1 MNKLAY
7 FSGSN
12 LETISESPNKIIKKG
27 LVLIEGT
34 HVDSKKRTHTFSPAR
49 IREIVSN
56 SNALFANTRIPV
68 LMDHKKEQSSVI
80 GDVESQF
87 QCTTINESNFP
98 GADDKGLTGKL
109 GIFVNQIAIK
119 SGEAI
124 RQLNEGLLNTLS
136 PGIDVVSNAIREISA
151 TPNPAIANLRLFK
164 RAEFESDAL
173 TFDDLENS
181 DDMLDKIRNQY
192 EDLTNKLWELTETIQ
207 TIDEQA
213 LNGQSREEV
222 QYQAINDFAT
232 RFLTLI
238 GSGEEEQDPMMQE
251 ANGGAYPNQTT
262 SNQVQG
268 GQQNW
273 GMPPNNPNAR
283 YASGLPIAAFS
294 MAEMEAVNR
303 AEFGLIDG
311 AKSVASRIGKDLK
324 QTSNAYQLGKT
335 GSAIKRV
342 GGTVNNGSFK
352 IKNKVSREANN
363 KILKPTLSDKA
374 KGIGRAANR
383 FRKTKTGKGLA
394 IGTGALVGT
403 GLAVGAYRGLS
414 GKKQTVVNNY
424 N

>member
-12 LETISESPNKIIKKG
+12 LETISESPNKVIKKG

-56 SNALFANTRIPV
+56 SNALFANNRIPV

-238 GSGEEEQDPMMQE
+238 GSGQEEQDPMMQE

-262 SNQVQG
+262 SNQAQG
-268 GQQNW
+268 QQQNW

-294 MAEMEAVNR
+294 MTEMEAVNR

-311 AKSVASRIGKDLK
+311 VKNLGKRVINRVGKDAGDVK
-324 QTSNAYQLGKT
+324 QSFVNKVAQQKQVKAGRLRKYGSATYQAGKT
-335 GSAIKRV
+335 A
-342 GGTVNNGSFK
+342 
-352 IKNKVSREANN
+352 
-363 KILKPTLSDKA
+363 L
-374 KGIGRAANR
+374 
-383 FRKTKTGKGLA
+383 KTKTGKGLA

-403 GLAVGAYRGLS
+403 GLTVGAYRGLS
-414 GKKQTVVNNY
+414 GKKQTVINNY

>member
-12 LETISESPNKIIKKG
+12 LETISESPNKVIKKG

-151 TPNPAIANLRLFK
+151 TPNPAIANLKLFK

-238 GSGEEEQDPMMQE
+238 GSGQEEQDPMMQE

-311 AKSVASRIGKDLK
+311 AKNLGKRVINRVGKDAGDVK
-324 QTSNAYQLGKT
+324 QSFVNKVAQQKKVKAGRLRKYGSATYQAGKT
-335 GSAIKRV
+335 A
-342 GGTVNNGSFK
+342 
-352 IKNKVSREANN
+352 
-363 KILKPTLSDKA
+363 L
-374 KGIGRAANR
+374 
-383 FRKTKTGKGLA
+383 KTKTGKGLA

>member
-12 LETISESPNKIIKKG
+12 LETISESPNKVIKKG

-56 SNALFANTRIPV
+56 SNALFAKTRIPV

-98 GADDKGLTGKL
+98 GANAKGLTGKL

-119 SGEAI
+119 SGDAI

-151 TPNPAIANLRLFK
+151 TPNPAIANLSLFK

-251 ANGGAYPNQTT
+251 ANGGAYPNQ
-262 SNQVQG
+262 VQG
-268 GQQNW
+268 STQSSNW
-273 GMPPNNPNAR
+273 GMPPNDPNAR
-283 YASGLPIAAFS
+283 YATGLPIAAFS

-311 AKSVASRIGKDLK
+311 VKSVASRIGKDLK

-335 GSAIKRV
+335 GSAVKRV

-363 KILKPTLSDKA
+363 KILKPTLGDKA
-374 KGIGRAANR
+374 KGLGRAARR
-383 FRKTKTGKGLA
+383 FSKTKTGKGLA

-424 N
+424 

>member
-7 FSGSN
+7 FSASN
-12 LETISESPNKIIKKG
+12 LETISESPNKVIKKG

-56 SNALFANTRIPV
+56 SNALFAKTRIPV

-87 QCTTINESNFP
+87 QCTTINEDNFP

-151 TPNPAIANLRLFK
+151 TPNPAIANLSLFK

-251 ANGGAYPNQTT
+251 ANGGSYP
-262 SNQVQG
+262 NQVQG
-268 GQQNW
+268 YQAQGQQQNW
-273 GMPPNNPNAR
+273 GMPPNDPNAR

-311 AKSVASRIGKDLK
+311 LKSVASSI
-324 QTSNAYQLGKT
+324 S
-335 GSAIKRV
+335 
-342 GGTVNNGSFK
+342 
-352 IKNKVSREANN
+352 
-363 KILKPTLSDKA
+363 
-374 KGIGRAANR
+374 
-383 FRKTKTGKGLA
+383 
-394 IGTGALVGT
+394 
-403 GLAVGAYRGLS
+403 
-414 GKKQTVVNNY
+414 
-424 N
+424 

>member
-12 LETISESPNKIIKKG
+12 LETISESPNKVIKKG

-151 TPNPAIANLRLFK
+151 TPNPAIANLSLFK

-238 GSGEEEQDPMMQE
+238 GSGQEEQDPMMQE

-311 AKSVASRIGKDLK
+311 AKNLGKRVINRVGKDAGDVK
-324 QTSNAYQLGKT
+324 QSFVNKVAQQKKVKAGRLRKYGSATYQAGKT
-335 GSAIKRV
+335 A
-342 GGTVNNGSFK
+342 
-352 IKNKVSREANN
+352 
-363 KILKPTLSDKA
+363 L
-374 KGIGRAANR
+374 
-383 FRKTKTGKGLA
+383 KTKTGKGLA

>member
-12 LETISESPNKIIKKG
+12 LETISESPNKVIKKG

-238 GSGEEEQDPMMQE
+238 GSGQEEQDPMMQE

-311 AKSVASRIGKDLK
+311 AKNLGKRVINRVGKDADDVK
-324 QTSNAYQLGKT
+324 QSFVNKVAQQKQVKAGRLRKYGSATYQAGKT
-335 GSAIKRV
+335 A
-342 GGTVNNGSFK
+342 
-352 IKNKVSREANN
+352 
-363 KILKPTLSDKA
+363 L
-374 KGIGRAANR
+374 
-383 FRKTKTGKGLA
+383 KTKTGKGLA

>member
-56 SNALFANTRIPV
+56 SNALFAKTRIPV

-87 QCTTINESNFP
+87 QCTTINEDNFP

-119 SGEAI
+119 SGDAI

-151 TPNPAIANLRLFK
+151 TPNPAIANLSLFK

-251 ANGGAYPNQTT
+251 AGNGSYPNQTP
-262 SNQVQG
+262 SNQAQR
-268 GQQNW
+268 QQSNW
-273 GMPPNNPNAR
+273 GMPPNDPNAR
-283 YASGLPIAAFS
+283 YNDGLPIAAFS

-303 AEFGLIDG
+303 AEFGLING
-311 AKSVASRIGKDLK
+311 AK
-324 QTSNAYQLGKT
+324 NLGKRVINRVSKDVGEVKQSFGNKVAQQKQIKAGRLRKY
-335 GSAIKRV
+335 GSATYQAGK
-342 GGTVNNGSFK
+342 T
-352 IKNKVSREANN
+352 A
-363 KILKPTLSDKA
+363 L
-374 KGIGRAANR
+374 
-383 FRKTKTGKGLA
+383 KTKTGKGLA

-403 GLAVGAYRGLS
+403 GLTVGAYRGLS
-414 GKKQTVVNNY
+414 GKKQTVINNY
-424 N
+424 

>member
-12 LETISESPNKIIKKG
+12 LETISESPNKVIKKG

-56 SNALFANTRIPV
+56 SNALFANNRIPV

-151 TPNPAIANLRLFK
+151 TPNPAIANLKLFK

-238 GSGEEEQDPMMQE
+238 GSGQEEQDPMMQE

-311 AKSVASRIGKDLK
+311 AKNLGKRVINRVGKDAGDVK
-324 QTSNAYQLGKT
+324 QSFVNKVAQQKKVKAGRLRKY
-335 GSAIKRV
+335 GSAIYQAGK
-342 GGTVNNGSFK
+342 T
-352 IKNKVSREANN
+352 A
-363 KILKPTLSDKA
+363 L
-374 KGIGRAANR
+374 
-383 FRKTKTGKGLA
+383 KTKTGKGLA

>member
-12 LETISESPNKIIKKG
+12 LETISESPNKVIKKG

-268 GQQNW
+268 QQQNW

-311 AKSVASRIGKDLK
+311 AKNLGKRVINRVGKDAGDVK
-324 QTSNAYQLGKT
+324 QSFVNEVAQQKKVKAGRLRKYGSATYQAGKT
-335 GSAIKRV
+335 A
-342 GGTVNNGSFK
+342 
-352 IKNKVSREANN
+352 
-363 KILKPTLSDKA
+363 L
-374 KGIGRAANR
+374 
-383 FRKTKTGKGLA
+383 KTKTGKGLA

>member
-12 LETISESPNKIIKKG
+12 LETISESPNKVIKKG

-56 SNALFANTRIPV
+56 SNALFAKTRIPV

-119 SGEAI
+119 SGDAI

-151 TPNPAIANLRLFK
+151 TPNPAIANLSLFK

-238 GSGEEEQDPMMQE
+238 GSGEEEQDPMMEQ
-251 ANGGAYPNQTT
+251 AGNGSYPNQTT
-262 SNQVQG
+262 SNQGQG
-268 GQQNW
+268 GQQQNW
-273 GMPPNNPNAR
+273 GMPPNDPNAR
-283 YASGLPIAAFS
+283 YNDGLPIAAFS

-311 AKSVASRIGKDLK
+311 VKSVASRIGNRVSRDASGVGK
-324 QTSNAYQLGKT
+324 AYKSGVRKSWKLGK
-335 GSAIKRV
+335 KD
-342 GGTVNNGSFK
+342 K
-352 IKNKVSREANN
+352 ISLGNKM
-363 KILKPTLSDKA
+363 T
-374 KGIGRAANR
+374 GIGNAA
-383 FRKTKTGKGLA
+383 RKSMRTKTGKGLA

-424 N
+424 

>member
-12 LETISESPNKIIKKG
+12 LETISESPNKVIKKG

-56 SNALFANTRIPV
+56 SNALFANNRIPV

-238 GSGEEEQDPMMQE
+238 GSGQEEQDPMMQE

-262 SNQVQG
+262 SNQAQG
-268 GQQNW
+268 QQQNW

-311 AKSVASRIGKDLK
+311 AKNLGKRVINRVGKDAGDVK
-324 QTSNAYQLGKT
+324 QSFVNKVAQQKQVKAGRLRKYGSATYQAGKT
-335 GSAIKRV
+335 A
-342 GGTVNNGSFK
+342 
-352 IKNKVSREANN
+352 
-363 KILKPTLSDKA
+363 L
-374 KGIGRAANR
+374 
-383 FRKTKTGKGLA
+383 KTKTGKGLA

>member
-238 GSGEEEQDPMMQE
+238 GSGQEEQDPMMQE

-262 SNQVQG
+262 SNQAQG
-268 GQQNW
+268 QQQNW

-311 AKSVASRIGKDLK
+311 AKNLGKRVINRVGKDAGDVK
-324 QTSNAYQLGKT
+324 QSFVNKVAQQKQVKAGRLRKYGSATYQAGKT
-335 GSAIKRV
+335 A
-342 GGTVNNGSFK
+342 
-352 IKNKVSREANN
+352 
-363 KILKPTLSDKA
+363 L
-374 KGIGRAANR
+374 
-383 FRKTKTGKGLA
+383 KTKTGKGLA

>member
-12 LETISESPNKIIKKG
+12 LETISESPNKVIKKG

-56 SNALFANTRIPV
+56 SNALFANNRIPV

-238 GSGEEEQDPMMQE
+238 GSGQEEQDPMMQE

-311 AKSVASRIGKDLK
+311 AKNLGKRVINRVGKDADDVK
-324 QTSNAYQLGKT
+324 QSFVNKVAQQKQVKAGRLRKYGSATYQAGKT
-335 GSAIKRV
+335 A
-342 GGTVNNGSFK
+342 
-352 IKNKVSREANN
+352 
-363 KILKPTLSDKA
+363 L
-374 KGIGRAANR
+374 
-383 FRKTKTGKGLA
+383 KTKTGKGLA

-403 GLAVGAYRGLS
+403 GLTVGAYRGLS
-414 GKKQTVVNNY
+414 GKKQTVINNY

>member
-12 LETISESPNKIIKKG
+12 LETISESPNKVIKKG

-56 SNALFANTRIPV
+56 SNALFANNRIPV

-238 GSGEEEQDPMMQE
+238 GSGQEEQDPMMQE

-262 SNQVQG
+262 SNQAQG
-268 GQQNW
+268 QQQNW

-311 AKSVASRIGKDLK
+311 AKNLGKRVINRVGKDAGDVK
-324 QTSNAYQLGKT
+324 QSFVNKVAQQKQVKAGRLRKYGSATYQAGKT
-335 GSAIKRV
+335 A
-342 GGTVNNGSFK
+342 
-352 IKNKVSREANN
+352 
-363 KILKPTLSDKA
+363 L
-374 KGIGRAANR
+374 
-383 FRKTKTGKGLA
+383 KTKTGKGLA

-403 GLAVGAYRGLS
+403 GLTVGAYRGLS

>member
-12 LETISESPNKIIKKG
+12 LETISESPNKVIKKG

-56 SNALFANTRIPV
+56 SNALFANNRIPV

-136 PGIDVVSNAIREISA
+136 PGIDVLSNAIREISA

-238 GSGEEEQDPMMQE
+238 GSGQEEQDPMMQE

-262 SNQVQG
+262 SNQAQG

-311 AKSVASRIGKDLK
+311 AKNLGKRVINRVGKDAGDVK
-324 QTSNAYQLGKT
+324 QSFVNKVAQQKKVKAGRLRKYGSATYQAGKT
-335 GSAIKRV
+335 A
-342 GGTVNNGSFK
+342 
-352 IKNKVSREANN
+352 
-363 KILKPTLSDKA
+363 L
-374 KGIGRAANR
+374 
-383 FRKTKTGKGLA
+383 KTKTGKGLA

>member
-12 LETISESPNKIIKKG
+12 LETISESPNKVIKKG

-56 SNALFANTRIPV
+56 SNALFANNRIPV

-262 SNQVQG
+262 SNQAQG
-268 GQQNW
+268 QQQNW

-311 AKSVASRIGKDLK
+311 AKNLGKRVINRVGKDAGDVK
-324 QTSNAYQLGKT
+324 QSFVNEVAQQKKVKAGRLRKYGSATYQAGKT
-335 GSAIKRV
+335 A
-342 GGTVNNGSFK
+342 
-352 IKNKVSREANN
+352 
-363 KILKPTLSDKA
+363 L
-374 KGIGRAANR
+374 
-383 FRKTKTGKGLA
+383 KTKTGKGLA

>member
-7 FSGSN
+7 FSASN
-12 LETISESPNKIIKKG
+12 LETISESPNKVIKKG

-56 SNALFANTRIPV
+56 SNALFAKTRIPV

-87 QCTTINESNFP
+87 QCTTINEDNFP

-151 TPNPAIANLRLFK
+151 TPNPAIANLSLFK

-251 ANGGAYPNQTT
+251 ANGGSYP
-262 SNQVQG
+262 NQVQG
-268 GQQNW
+268 YQAQGQQQNW
-273 GMPPNNPNAR
+273 GMPPNDPNAR

-294 MAEMEAVNR
+294 MADMEAVNR
-303 AEFGLIDG
+303 AEFGLLRESIDG
-311 AKSVASRIGKDLK
+311 VK
-324 QTSNAYQLGKT
+324 NLGKRVINRVSKDADDVKQSFVNKVAQQKQVKAGRLRKY
-335 GSAIKRV
+335 GSATYQAGK
-342 GGTVNNGSFK
+342 T
-352 IKNKVSREANN
+352 A
-363 KILKPTLSDKA
+363 L
-374 KGIGRAANR
+374 
-383 FRKTKTGKGLA
+383 KTKTGKGLA

-414 GKKQTVVNNY
+414 GKKQTVINNY

>member
-251 ANGGAYPNQTT
+251 ANGGTYPNQTT

-268 GQQNW
+268 QQQNW

-311 AKSVASRIGKDLK
+311 ANNLGKRVINRVGKDAGDVK
-324 QTSNAYQLGKT
+324 QSFVNKVAQQKQVKAGRLRKYGSATYQAGKT
-335 GSAIKRV
+335 A
-342 GGTVNNGSFK
+342 
-352 IKNKVSREANN
+352 
-363 KILKPTLSDKA
+363 L
-374 KGIGRAANR
+374 
-383 FRKTKTGKGLA
+383 KTKTGKGLA

>member
-12 LETISESPNKIIKKG
+12 LETISESPNKVIKKG

-56 SNALFANTRIPV
+56 SNVLFANTRIPV

-151 TPNPAIANLRLFK
+151 TPNPAIANLSLFK

-238 GSGEEEQDPMMQE
+238 GSGQEEQDPMMQE

-262 SNQVQG
+262 SNQAQG
-268 GQQNW
+268 QQQNW

-311 AKSVASRIGKDLK
+311 AKNLGKRVINRVGKDAGDVK
-324 QTSNAYQLGKT
+324 QSFVNKVAQQKQVRAGRLRKYGSATYQAGKT
-335 GSAIKRV
+335 A
-342 GGTVNNGSFK
+342 
-352 IKNKVSREANN
+352 
-363 KILKPTLSDKA
+363 L
-374 KGIGRAANR
+374 
-383 FRKTKTGKGLA
+383 KTKTGKGLA

>member
-238 GSGEEEQDPMMQE
+238 GSGQEEQDPMMQE

-311 AKSVASRIGKDLK
+311 AKNLGKRVINRVGKDAGDVK
-324 QTSNAYQLGKT
+324 QSFVNKVAQQKQVKAGRLRKYGSATYQAGKT
-335 GSAIKRV
+335 A
-342 GGTVNNGSFK
+342 
-352 IKNKVSREANN
+352 
-363 KILKPTLSDKA
+363 L
-374 KGIGRAANR
+374 
-383 FRKTKTGKGLA
+383 KTKTGKGLA

-403 GLAVGAYRGLS
+403 GLTVGAYRGLS

>member
-151 TPNPAIANLRLFK
+151 TPNPAIANLSLFK

-311 AKSVASRIGKDLK
+311 AKNLGKRVINRVGKDAGDVK
-324 QTSNAYQLGKT
+324 QSFVNKVAQQKQVKAGRLRKYGSATYQAGKT
-335 GSAIKRV
+335 A
-342 GGTVNNGSFK
+342 
-352 IKNKVSREANN
+352 
-363 KILKPTLSDKA
+363 L
-374 KGIGRAANR
+374 
-383 FRKTKTGKGLA
+383 KTKTGKGLA

>member
-268 GQQNW
+268 QQQNW

-311 AKSVASRIGKDLK
+311 VKSVVSRIGKDLK

-335 GSAIKRV
+335 GSAVKRI
-342 GGTVNNGSFK
+342 GGNMKGGMSVR
-352 IKNKVSREANN
+352 NKANRDAAN
-363 KILKPTLSDKA
+363 QLVKPTLSDKA

>member
-12 LETISESPNKIIKKG
+12 LETISESPNKVIKKG

-268 GQQNW
+268 QQQNW

-311 AKSVASRIGKDLK
+311 VKSVVSRIGKDLK

-335 GSAIKRV
+335 GSAVKRI
-342 GGTVNNGSFK
+342 GGNMKGGMSVR
-352 IKNKVSREANN
+352 NKANRDAAN
-363 KILKPTLSDKA
+363 QLVKPTLSDKA

>member
-12 LETISESPNKIIKKG
+12 LETISESPNKVIKKG

-151 TPNPAIANLRLFK
+151 TPNPAIANLSLFK

-238 GSGEEEQDPMMQE
+238 GSGQEEQDPMMQE

-262 SNQVQG
+262 SNQAQG
-268 GQQNW
+268 QQQNW

-311 AKSVASRIGKDLK
+311 AKNLGKRVINRVGKDAGDVK
-324 QTSNAYQLGKT
+324 QSFVNKVAQQKQVKAGRLRKYGSATYQAGKT
-335 GSAIKRV
+335 A
-342 GGTVNNGSFK
+342 
-352 IKNKVSREANN
+352 
-363 KILKPTLSDKA
+363 L
-374 KGIGRAANR
+374 
-383 FRKTKTGKGLA
+383 KTKTGKGLA

-403 GLAVGAYRGLS
+403 GLTVGAYRGLS

>member
-12 LETISESPNKIIKKG
+12 LETISESPNKVIKKG

-56 SNALFANTRIPV
+56 SNALFANNRIPV

-238 GSGEEEQDPMMQE
+238 GSGQEEQDPMMQE

-311 AKSVASRIGKDLK
+311 AKNLGKRVINRVGKDAGDVK
-324 QTSNAYQLGKT
+324 QSFVNKVAQQKQVKAGRLRKYGSATYQAGKT
-335 GSAIKRV
+335 A
-342 GGTVNNGSFK
+342 
-352 IKNKVSREANN
+352 
-363 KILKPTLSDKA
+363 L
-374 KGIGRAANR
+374 
-383 FRKTKTGKGLA
+383 KTKTGKGLA

>member
-311 AKSVASRIGKDLK
+311 AK
-324 QTSNAYQLGKT
+324 NLG
-335 GSAIKRV
+335 KRV
-342 GGTVNNGSFK
+342 GNRVGKDAGDVKQSFV
-352 IKNKVSREANN
+352 NKVAQQ
-363 KILKPTLSDKA
+363 KQVKA
-374 KGIGRAANR
+374 GRLRKYGSATYQAGKTAL
-383 FRKTKTGKGLA
+383 KTKTGKGLA

>member
-12 LETISESPNKIIKKG
+12 LETISESPNKVIKKG

-151 TPNPAIANLRLFK
+151 TPNPAIANLSLFK

-238 GSGEEEQDPMMQE
+238 GSGQEEQDPMMQE

-311 AKSVASRIGKDLK
+311 AKNLGKRVINRVGKDAGDVK
-324 QTSNAYQLGKT
+324 QSFVNKVAQQKQVKAGRLRKYGSATYQAGKT
-335 GSAIKRV
+335 A
-342 GGTVNNGSFK
+342 
-352 IKNKVSREANN
+352 
-363 KILKPTLSDKA
+363 L
-374 KGIGRAANR
+374 
-383 FRKTKTGKGLA
+383 KTKTGKGLA

>member
-251 ANGGAYPNQTT
+251 ANGGTYPNQTT

-268 GQQNW
+268 QQQNW

-311 AKSVASRIGKDLK
+311 AKNLGKRVINRVGKDAGDVK
-324 QTSNAYQLGKT
+324 QSFVNKVAQQKQVKAGRLRKYGSATYQAGKT
-335 GSAIKRV
+335 A
-342 GGTVNNGSFK
+342 
-352 IKNKVSREANN
+352 
-363 KILKPTLSDKA
+363 L
-374 KGIGRAANR
+374 
-383 FRKTKTGKGLA
+383 KTKTCKGLA

-403 GLAVGAYRGLS
+403 GLTVGAYRGLS

>member
-12 LETISESPNKIIKKG
+12 LETISESPNKVIKKG

-238 GSGEEEQDPMMQE
+238 GSGQEEQDPMMQE

-311 AKSVASRIGKDLK
+311 AKNLGKRVINRVGKDAGDVK
-324 QTSNAYQLGKT
+324 QSFVNKVAQQKQVRAGRLRKYGSATYQAGKT
-335 GSAIKRV
+335 A
-342 GGTVNNGSFK
+342 
-352 IKNKVSREANN
+352 
-363 KILKPTLSDKA
+363 L
-374 KGIGRAANR
+374 
-383 FRKTKTGKGLA
+383 KTKTGKGLA

>member
-12 LETISESPNKIIKKG
+12 LETISESPNKVIKKG

-56 SNALFANTRIPV
+56 SNALFANNRIPV

-238 GSGEEEQDPMMQE
+238 GSGQEEQDPMMQE

-268 GQQNW
+268 QQQNW

-311 AKSVASRIGKDLK
+311 AKNLGKRVINRVGKDAGDVK
-324 QTSNAYQLGKT
+324 QSFVNKVAQQKQVKAGRLRKYGSATYQAGKT
-335 GSAIKRV
+335 A
-342 GGTVNNGSFK
+342 
-352 IKNKVSREANN
+352 
-363 KILKPTLSDKA
+363 L
-374 KGIGRAANR
+374 
-383 FRKTKTGKGLA
+383 KTKTGKGLA

>member
-238 GSGEEEQDPMMQE
+238 GSGQEEQDPMMQE

-262 SNQVQG
+262 SNQAQG
-268 GQQNW
+268 QQQNW

-311 AKSVASRIGKDLK
+311 AKNLGKRVINRVGKDADDVK
-324 QTSNAYQLGKT
+324 QSFVNKVAQQKQVKAGRLRKYGSATYQAGKT
-335 GSAIKRV
+335 A
-342 GGTVNNGSFK
+342 
-352 IKNKVSREANN
+352 
-363 KILKPTLSDKA
+363 L
-374 KGIGRAANR
+374 
-383 FRKTKTGKGLA
+383 KTKTGKGLA

>member
-12 LETISESPNKIIKKG
+12 LETISESPNKVIKKG

-262 SNQVQG
+262 SNQAQG
-268 GQQNW
+268 QQQNW

-311 AKSVASRIGKDLK
+311 AKNLGKRVINRVGKDAGDVK
-324 QTSNAYQLGKT
+324 QSFVNKVAQQKQVKAGRLRKYGSATYQAGKT
-335 GSAIKRV
+335 A
-342 GGTVNNGSFK
+342 
-352 IKNKVSREANN
+352 
-363 KILKPTLSDKA
+363 L
-374 KGIGRAANR
+374 
-383 FRKTKTGKGLA
+383 KTKTGKGLA

>member
-268 GQQNW
+268 QQQNW

-311 AKSVASRIGKDLK
+311 AKNLGKRVINRVGKDAGDVK
-324 QTSNAYQLGKT
+324 QSFVNKVAQQKQVKAGRLRKYGSATYQAGKT
-335 GSAIKRV
+335 A
-342 GGTVNNGSFK
+342 
-352 IKNKVSREANN
+352 
-363 KILKPTLSDKA
+363 L
-374 KGIGRAANR
+374 
-383 FRKTKTGKGLA
+383 KTKTGKGLA

>member
-12 LETISESPNKIIKKG
+12 LETISESPNKVIKKG

-311 AKSVASRIGKDLK
+311 AKNLGKRVINRVGKDAGDVK
-324 QTSNAYQLGKT
+324 QSFVNKVAQQKQVKAGRLRKYGSATYQAGKT
-335 GSAIKRV
+335 A
-342 GGTVNNGSFK
+342 
-352 IKNKVSREANN
+352 
-363 KILKPTLSDKA
+363 L
-374 KGIGRAANR
+374 
-383 FRKTKTGKGLA
+383 KTKTGKGLA

>member
-12 LETISESPNKIIKKG
+12 LETISESPNKVIKKG

-151 TPNPAIANLRLFK
+151 TPNPAIANLKLFK

-238 GSGEEEQDPMMQE
+238 GSGQEEQDPMMQE

-262 SNQVQG
+262 SNQAQG
-268 GQQNW
+268 QQQNW

-311 AKSVASRIGKDLK
+311 AKNLGKRVINRVGKDAGDVK
-324 QTSNAYQLGKT
+324 QSFVNKVAQQKQVKAGRLRKYGSATYQAGKT
-335 GSAIKRV
+335 A
-342 GGTVNNGSFK
+342 
-352 IKNKVSREANN
+352 
-363 KILKPTLSDKA
+363 L
-374 KGIGRAANR
+374 
-383 FRKTKTGKGLA
+383 KTKTGKGLA

>member
-1 MNKLAY
+1 V
-7 FSGSN
+7 F
-12 LETISESPNKIIKKG
+12 
-27 LVLIEGT
+27 
-34 HVDSKKRTHTFSPAR
+34 
-49 IREIVSN
+49 
-56 SNALFANTRIPV
+56 
-68 LMDHKKEQSSVI
+68 I

-151 TPNPAIANLRLFK
+151 TPNPAIANLSLFK

-238 GSGEEEQDPMMQE
+238 GSGQEEQDPMMQE

-262 SNQVQG
+262 SNQAQG
-268 GQQNW
+268 QQQNW

-311 AKSVASRIGKDLK
+311 VKSVASRIGKDLK

-335 GSAIKRV
+335 GSAVKRI
-342 GGTVNNGSFK
+342 GGDMKDGMSVR
-352 IKNKVSREANN
+352 NKANRDAAN
-363 KILKPTLSDKA
+363 QLVKPTLSDKA